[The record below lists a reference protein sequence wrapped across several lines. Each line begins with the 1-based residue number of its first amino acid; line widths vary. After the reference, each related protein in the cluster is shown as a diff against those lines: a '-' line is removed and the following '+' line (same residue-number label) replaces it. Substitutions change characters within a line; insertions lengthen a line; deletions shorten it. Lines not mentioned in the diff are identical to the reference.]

1 MTAMPHARAMG
12 DTEHLQ
18 EHIGW
23 TFKDKDLLRQALTHS
38 SGGMHSRDSN
48 ERLEFLGDR
57 VLGLLAADMLYRH
70 PQSFN
75 EGALALRLN
84 AFVCQSSCARIA
96 EEWGLWEHI
105 ILGRNERKLSARCRE
120 GILADACEAMLG
132 ALFLDGGL
140 DAARRVLQKH
150 CLPLLQS
157 GALELRDP
165 KTELQEWLHKRGAA
179 APVYRELQRCGEQ
192 HAPIFT
198 IEVDAGPAGTARA
211 DGTSKRRAERQ
222 AAENILIAIG
232 KRAGGALP
240 AALPSEEQSLRPAAP
255 AME

>member
-1 MTAMPHARAMG
+1 MSMTDMQDLER
-12 DTEHLQ
+12 LQ
-18 EHIGW
+18 ERIGW
-23 TFKDKDLLRQALTHS
+23 RFKDGGLLRQALTHS
-38 SGGMHSRDSN
+38 SGGMHSEDSN

-96 EEWGLWEHI
+96 EAWGLWEHI
-105 ILGRNERKLSARCRE
+105 ILGRNERKLAVRCRE
-120 GILADACEAMLG
+120 GILADACEAVLG

-140 DAARRVLQKH
+140 PAACQALQKH
-150 CLPLLQS
+150 CQPLLQAS
-157 GALELRDP
+157 TVELRDP

-179 APVYRELQRCGEQ
+179 APVYRELERRGEQ
-192 HAPIFT
+192 HAPTFT

-222 AAENILIAIG
+222 AAENVLIAIG
-232 KRAGGALP
+232 RRGQGGMPAPLQTEREPPSPLP
-240 AALPSEEQSLRPAAP
+240 R